1 VEKSNTMISVK
12 DAIEITLNQTSV
24 LDIELVSILEAAGRI
39 LAEDVYS
46 DIAMP
51 PFDKSSVDG
60 YALRASDLKTT
71 PAVFEVIGFI
81 PAGSYPEFALESGQA
96 AKIMTGAP
104 LPRGTDCVQMVE
116 KTEALA
122 NGKVKILEAVAYG
135 KNISKKSEIIQVDA
149 RVISKGTYL
158 SAAVIA
164 VLATV
169 GKSKVQVYQQ
179 PRVGIL
185 VTGDE
190 LVEIDHKPQAGQIRN
205 SNGYALYHQVKASG
219 ARPERLGIAP
229 DRLDQLTERIAVGL
243 QHDVLLISGGVSM
256 GELDL
261 VEEVFA
267 KLGMQVFY
275 DKVNIKPGKP
285 TVFGKKGD
293 TLVFGLPGNPVSA
306 STVFEVIAR
315 PALRKMMGFTQ
326 LHNPK
331 LKAIAA
337 SDFASKTRREN
348 YAPAWTYLDGD
359 AIYTTPLPSKG
370 SADIV
375 AFANSNSY
383 MVIASGV
390 NEIQKGQTV
399 DVLLRDEFWKT
410 CSLPKTP

>member
-1 VEKSNTMISVK
+1 MISVK
-12 DAIEITLNQTSV
+12 DAIDTTLNQTPV
-24 LDIELVSILEAAGRI
+24 LGTEAVSILEAAGRI
-39 LAEDVYS
+39 LSEDVYS

-71 PAVFEVIGFI
+71 PAIFEVVGFI
-81 PAGSYPEFALESGQA
+81 PAGSDPELVIQSGQA

-104 LPRGTDCVQMVE
+104 LPRGADCVQMVE

-122 NGKVKILEAVAYG
+122 SGKVKILEAVAFG

-158 SAAVIA
+158 SPAVVA

-169 GKSKVQVYQQ
+169 GKSHVQVYQR

-190 LVEIDHKPQAGQIRN
+190 LVEVHQKPQAGQIRN

-219 ARPERLGIAP
+219 AHPEWLGIAP
-229 DRLDQLTERIAVGL
+229 DQLDQLTERIAAGL
-243 QHDVLLISGGVSM
+243 QYDVLLISGGVSM
-256 GELDL
+256 GDLDL

-267 KLGMQVFY
+267 QLGVQVFY

-285 TVFGKKGD
+285 TVFGKKNH

-315 PALRKMMGFTQ
+315 PALRKMMGFSQ

-348 YAPAWTYLDGD
+348 YAPAWTCFEGD
-359 AIYTTPLPSKG
+359 AIYSTALPSKG

-383 MVIASGV
+383 IVVPGEV

-399 DVLLRDEFWKT
+399 NVFLRDEFWKT
-410 CSLPKTP
+410 CTLLRKP